1 MGAHVG
7 GWDARVVDDLIAE
20 ASRADIH
27 ATAQR
32 SRAKATA
39 AAFAVATVAALA
51 AAAGIWAW
59 GASGSFGSML
69 LGVVEGVVIAL
80 WAVTGG
86 VAAREIA
93 ERRRAESARDAAM
106 EALKSFRNVRSHD
119 GGQVR

>member
-1 MGAHVG
+1 MGARVG
-7 GWDARVVDDLIAE
+7 GWDARVDDLIAE

-32 SRAKATA
+32 SRARAAGAAFAGATA
-39 AAFAVATVAALA
+39 AAL

-69 LGVVEGVVIAL
+69 LGAVDGVVIAL

-93 ERRRAESARDAAM
+93 ERRRAERVRDAAM
-106 EALKSFRNVRSHD
+106 EALKSFRNGRSHD